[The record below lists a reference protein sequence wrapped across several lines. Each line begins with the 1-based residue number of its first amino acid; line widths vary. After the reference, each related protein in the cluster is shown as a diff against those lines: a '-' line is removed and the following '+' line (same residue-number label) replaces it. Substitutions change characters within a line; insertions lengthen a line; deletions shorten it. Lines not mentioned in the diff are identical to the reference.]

1 MTQEDFEKIRLQ
13 IRQRSELERFYINQ
27 ELENFVNFGLIPEIP
42 PCPLYSA
49 IMDFI
54 AYRTDTAREKVLN
67 EIRYE

>member
-1 MTQEDFEKIRLQ
+1 MTKEDFEKIRLQ

-27 ELENFVNFGLIPEIP
+27 ELEKFVNFGLIPEIP
-42 PCPLYSA
+42 PRPLYSA

-54 AYRTDTAREKVLN
+54 TYGTDTAREKVLN

>member
-13 IRQRSELERFYINQ
+13 IRQRDKLEWLYVNHEF
-27 ELENFVNFGLIPEIP
+27 ENFVNFGIIPEIP
-42 PCPLYSA
+42 PRPLYSA